1 MNWQSNYLIA
11 RQRRLELVRSAEQ
24 ARLKQARLKQAHL
37 ASSPSSPRGCARW
50 LLTTHRLSATR
61 RAATARQP
69 IPGPPQQG
77 SGAIHHC
84 ARTHCAFSAAASEIL
99 VVAKRTFPHPD
110 VIDGPWPVDRG
121 CPAWRHPT
129 AGGTSAKAR
138 GPSRRRFVIESAPTP
153 TRHSSTPE
161 PHRQETNECRTDHRE
176 PSRRTERRHG
186 RGRDACL
193 TFTGCGALWLLAG
206 LRTPSLPTRA
216 ERL

>member
-50 LLTTHRLSATR
+50 LLRTHRLSATR

-84 ARTHCAFSAAASEIL
+84 A
-99 VVAKRTFPHPD
+99 
-110 VIDGPWPVDRG
+110 
-121 CPAWRHPT
+121 
-129 AGGTSAKAR
+129 
-138 GPSRRRFVIESAPTP
+138 
-153 TRHSSTPE
+153 
-161 PHRQETNECRTDHRE
+161 
-176 PSRRTERRHG
+176 
-186 RGRDACL
+186 
-193 TFTGCGALWLLAG
+193 
-206 LRTPSLPTRA
+206 
-216 ERL
+216 